1 MQRETTNILGN
12 IVPISEA
19 PNKIPFAEKTLR
31 NWRFQ
36 GKYSQIFIKF
46 GGKVF
51 VNLDECKK
59 ILDLKKE
66 KAIKQAKRLGLD
78 D

>member
-1 MQRETTNILGN
+1 MQDSKNFLGN
-12 IVPISEA
+12 MVSISEA

-36 GKYSQIFIKF
+36 GKYSQIFVKF

-51 VNLDECKK
+51 VNLDEVEK